1 MNFVDPVEAPGT
13 IAGSRR
19 GNGFGPD
26 ITAAFLQKNNLSWLL
41 RSHEW
46 CRWGH
51 KPTHNNICFTVFS
64 AANYR
69 NRHRNFGAVAH
80 LTLVP
85 SGADAETP
93 NRAVPQPD
101 GGVDTGVE
109 LPKQTATPEGPELNE
124 QEQRNVM
131 QSEDVADAVRSHD
144 AVGSVGGDGSAEEH
158 VTVAALE
165 EEQIVVEL
173 AQIEAT
179 STVVPEEVRPEM
191 QDGPGST
198 QEAQPGALLLS
209 SAAQEPQSASHLRDT
224 NCDAKRAALVMKFVH
239 FCAAHYVS
247 PIGRADK

>member
-1 MNFVDPVEAPGT
+1 MNFVDPVEAPGI

-51 KPTHNNICFTVFS
+51 KPTHNNTCFTVFS
-64 AANYR
+64 APNYR

-80 LTLVP
+80 LTLVRP
-85 SGADAETP
+85 RAVAETP
-93 NRAVPQPD
+93 NRAVPQAD
-101 GGVDTGVE
+101 GGVDTGGE
-109 LPKQTATPEGPELNE
+109 LLKQTAAPEGPVVNE

-179 STVVPEEVRPEM
+179 STVVPEEVRPVM
-191 QDGPGST
+191 QDDPAPT
-198 QEAQPGALLLS
+198 QEAQPGALLPNS
-209 SAAQEPQSASHLRDT
+209 EAQEPQSASHLRDT
-224 NCDAKRAALVMKFVH
+224 NCDTRRATLAISFVH
-239 FCAAHYVS
+239 FRAAHYLS
-247 PIGRADK
+247 PTGRADK